1 MSGAIT
7 KTLEVVTERRTQ
19 LNPKEVYIM
28 TAIAQFVDRNHK
40 AIVYA
45 QFGLIL
51 FFLLACTF
59 NGVLPICHWLFNCDH
74 MVIH

>member
-1 MSGAIT
+1 
-7 KTLEVVTERRTQ
+7 
-19 LNPKEVYIM
+19 M